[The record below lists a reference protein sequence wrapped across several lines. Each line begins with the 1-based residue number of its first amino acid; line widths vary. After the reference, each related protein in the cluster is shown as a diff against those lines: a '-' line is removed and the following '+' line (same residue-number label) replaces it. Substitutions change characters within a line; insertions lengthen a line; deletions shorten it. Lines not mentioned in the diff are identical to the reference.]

1 MSLGYKP
8 GLYGLATK
16 HKASKMLLVASRAV
30 LPGAWLASL
39 GLDVSRG
46 IQSYRWLMER
56 AIETNNRNWLQRY
69 RACAQ

>member
-1 MSLGYKP
+1 
-8 GLYGLATK
+8 
-16 HKASKMLLVASRAV
+16 MLLVASRAV

-39 GLDVSRG
+39 RLDVSRG
-46 IQSYRWLMER
+46 IQSYRWLMEC